1 MTEHTPPE
9 RYKAA
14 SDIGKPFL
22 RLLGISEDDLGRECR
37 LVMEDNGYI
46 HDAYLWTACKYLWR
60 MGDKDDVSQEIVKA
74 LDYLRWFRDR
84 GYLDRLDAVT
94 WDLPAT
100 ISGLE
105 ALQGCLSNSKS
116 LTYWGHHKIIIGNDT
131 TIPGEKP

>member
-1 MTEHTPPE
+1 MTAHTPPE
-9 RYKAA
+9 RYKVA

-22 RLLGISEDDLGRECR
+22 RLLGISEDDLDRECR

-84 GYLDRLDAVT
+84 KYVDRLDGVT
-94 WDLPAT
+94 WNVHGVIA
-100 ISGLE
+100 GLE
-105 ALQGCLSNSKS
+105 ALQVCLSTSKS
-116 LTYWGHHKIIIGNDT
+116 LAYWGHHKITIGNDT
-131 TIPGEKP
+131 IIPGEKP

>member
-1 MTEHTPPE
+1 MTTQTPPD

-22 RLLGISEDDLGRECR
+22 RLLGISDTDLARECR

-60 MGDKDDVSQEIVKA
+60 MGDKDEVSNEIVKA

-84 GYLDRLDAVT
+84 DYVSRLPIV
-94 WDLPAT
+94 PNVAT
-100 ISGLE
+100 VITGLE
-105 ALQGCLSNSKS
+105 ALQSMLASGRVK
-116 LTYWGHHKIIIGNDT
+116 K
-131 TIPGEKP
+131 

>member
-1 MTEHTPPE
+1 MTAHTPPE

-22 RLLGISEDDLGRECR
+22 RLLGISEDDLARECR

-84 GYLDRLDAVT
+84 EYVDRLPSVVEGLKF
-94 WDLPAT
+94 DLHAT

-105 ALQGCLSNSKS
+105 ALQFYINRKS
-116 LTYWGHHKIIIGNDT
+116 ADDNPANWYN
-131 TIPGEKP
+131 